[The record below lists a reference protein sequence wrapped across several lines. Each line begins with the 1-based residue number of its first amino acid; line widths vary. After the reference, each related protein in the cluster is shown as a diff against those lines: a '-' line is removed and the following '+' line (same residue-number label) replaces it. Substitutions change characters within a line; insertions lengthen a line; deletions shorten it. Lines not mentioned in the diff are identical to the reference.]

1 MRRSAPPPDGVL
13 GFQDEPWWSRL
24 APPARPAWAEPDRPD
39 RPRRLVEQPVATDD
53 PDPQARA
60 GSGVWRRC
68 AGQAEQSWLRF
79 VDGRP
84 VSAVTIPFRD
94 WCCDQW
100 EAAGGRGWALIGDHA
115 SWHVSPAVRGGSR
128 THHRPVKR
136 AGHGIRLLACSL
148 PRTSPW
154 LTPIEPTWIHGK
166 RAIVAPTRLLTAQEV
181 AERVCAHFDCPHAC
195 LRACLMHRI
204 PDAFRWRGEPRVTC
218 GGVVGMLS
226 KAASARK
233 APKVPSP
240 PGNIRME
247 AGMSDSRAWWMAISL
262 KRTWR
267 RSCPAWYRH
276 HRTSVASSLSRLA
289 YTPRMAT
296 ACAGVGGGSVAR
308 SSALRVLAYGAR
320 PMAAS

>member
-1 MRRSAPPPDGVL
+1 MRRSAPPPDGGL

-24 APPARPAWAEPDRPD
+24 APPARPAWAEPDRP
-39 RPRRLVEQPVATDD
+39 RRLVEQPVATDD
-53 PDPQARA
+53 PDPHARA
-60 GSGVWRRC
+60 GSGVWRRRARC

-154 LTPIEPTWIHGK
+154 LTPIEPTWIHVDPRQARHR
-166 RAIVAPTRLLTAQEV
+166 RADP
-181 AERVCAHFDCPHAC
+181 
-195 LRACLMHRI
+195 
-204 PDAFRWRGEPRVTC
+204 
-218 GGVVGMLS
+218 
-226 KAASARK
+226 AADG
-233 APKVPSP
+233 P
-240 PGNIRME
+240 
-247 AGMSDSRAWWMAISL
+247 
-262 KRTWR
+262 
-267 RSCPAWYRH
+267 
-276 HRTSVASSLSRLA
+276 
-289 YTPRMAT
+289 
-296 ACAGVGGGSVAR
+296 GGGRAR
-308 SSALRVLAYGAR
+308 LRSLRLSACVPPCVSYA
-320 PMAAS
+320 